1 MINQNE
7 LISPQAPAQ
16 AQVQAQVQASAS
28 PETTLALVQK
38 IEEVIMNSVKV
49 PFTSRVVVDEEDIFE
64 LIDRIREM
72 LPQEMVQAQQILAQK
87 DAIFA
92 EAQAKSQKLL
102 ELTKEKSRQYLQ
114 EHELV
119 RQAVKMADE
128 TRKTAETECRQQRFE
143 ADKYSE
149 EVLASL
155 EDKVTQAL
163 SMVQTGRRNLARN
176 METTARKM
184 GV

>member
-7 LISPQAPAQ
+7 VTAPQMQAPAQ
-16 AQVQAQVQASAS
+16 PQASV
-28 PETTLALVQK
+28 ETTLALVQK

-64 LIDRIREM
+64 LIDRIRDM
-72 LPQEMVQAQQILAQK
+72 LPQEIVQAQQIMAQK
-87 DAIFA
+87 EAIFA

-128 TRKTAETECRQQRFE
+128 TRKKSEADSRQQRFE

-149 EVLASL
+149 EVLAAL

-163 SMVQTGRRNLARN
+163 SMVQSGRRNLARN
-176 METTARKM
+176 MENTARKM

>member
-7 LISPQAPAQ
+7 IAPAM
-16 AQVQAQVQASAS
+16 APAAPSSAD
-28 PETTLALVQK
+28 TTLALVQK
-38 IEEVIMNSVKV
+38 IEEVIVNSMKV

-64 LIDRIREM
+64 LIDRIREV
-72 LPQEMVQAQQILAQK
+72 LPSEIVQAQQIIAQK
-87 DAIFA
+87 ESIIN
-92 EAQAKSQKLL
+92 EAQNKSKQII

-119 RQAVKMADE
+119 RQAMKLADE
-128 TRKTAETECRQQRFE
+128 TRKNAEAECRQQRFE

-149 EVLASL
+149 EVLATL

-163 SMVQTGRRNLARN
+163 SMVQAGRRNLSRN
-176 METTARKM
+176 METTARSL